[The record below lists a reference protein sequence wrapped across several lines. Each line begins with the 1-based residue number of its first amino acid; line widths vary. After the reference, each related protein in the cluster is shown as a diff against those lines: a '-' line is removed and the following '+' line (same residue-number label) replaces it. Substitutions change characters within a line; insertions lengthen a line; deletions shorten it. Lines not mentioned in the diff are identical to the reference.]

1 MNKRIPIAIV
11 LVAAAGAAA
20 YLYWPRD
27 EEPAD
32 GALVLYGNVDIRQV
46 ELAFRAAGRIASMTK
61 EEGDSVEEGDILAT
75 LDTRPFED
83 GVMLGQAEVALQQAL
98 LEKGETGPR
107 PAEIA
112 QAESL
117 VAERQS
123 ALDNITATLSRQ
135 QQLVANGYA
144 SRQTVDDLQAQR
156 TEAQARL
163 GSAQEA
169 LDLLLEGTRDEDIA
183 AARANL
189 QIAEA
194 RLASALTSL
203 DDAQLLAPSQ
213 GIILSRI
220 QEPGA
225 IVAAG
230 SPVYDMSLIDPV
242 WVRTYVAE
250 PDLGHVH
257 PGMRAEVVTD
267 SAPDHIYSAQVGFIS
282 PVAEFTPKSV
292 ETADLRTDLVYR
304 MRVIVDDPD
313 QGLRQGMPVT
323 VTLHPASPE

>member
-11 LVAAAGAAA
+11 LVAAAGTAA
-20 YLYWPRD
+20 YFYWPRD
-27 EEPAD
+27 EAPAD

-46 ELAFRAAGRIASMTK
+46 ELAFRAGGRIASMTM

-194 RLASALTSL
+194 HLASALTSL

-225 IVAAG
+225 IVSAG
-230 SPVYDMSLIDPV
+230 SPVYGLSLIDPV
-242 WVRTYVAE
+242 WVRTYIAE

-267 SAPDHIYSAQVGFIS
+267 SAPDYLYTAQVGFIA

-292 ETADLRTDLVYR
+292 ETSDLRTDLVYR

-323 VTLHPASPE
+323 VTLRPASQE